1 MLKSLMNPAADSL
14 SRVTEPLQPR
24 LVETL
29 HVPCPHYDPAS
40 VHHVGVFLGEGV
52 GPEVVPVAIALLE
65 TLSAASSRRFEL
77 HEGGLI
83 GLPAKA
89 IHGSSLSEEVAEFT
103 ADVFGKGGAL
113 FCGPGGDR
121 FVYEIRQRF
130 DLYCKFTPIEPLLEV
145 REAGQ
150 VRPEVVA
157 SADIIA
163 IRENMGGIYQGSW
176 EEVDI
181 EGDRVARHRFEYR
194 ESMVRRIVDVA
205 IKLASSRKGRIHVVL
220 KPGGIPSISSMWRRV
235 AQEMTQAAGIALD
248 ELEIDNAVFQL
259 IANPG
264 QFDVVLSP
272 NMFGDVLADCAA
284 LLLASRGL
292 SYSGNF
298 NDAGNGV
305 YQTGH
310 GAARDIAGKD
320 VANPIGQILSLGMML
335 RESFCWPEADAALR
349 QAVRE
354 TLAQGHC
361 TGDIAMPGHRQVG
374 TAEFGRVV
382 KANLERL
389 LADADA

>member
-1 MLKSLMNPAADSL
+1 MLKSLMNPASDSL
-14 SRVTEPLQPR
+14 SKVTEPLQPR
-24 LVETL
+24 LTETL
-29 HVPCPHYDPAS
+29 HVPCPGYDPAR

-52 GPEVVPVAIALLE
+52 GAEVVPVAVSLLE
-65 TLSAASSRRFEL
+65 TLAAATSRRFEL

-83 GLPAKA
+83 GLPAKQLY
-89 IHGSSLSEEVAEFT
+89 GSSLSPEVT
-103 ADVFGKGGAL
+103 AFAGDIFDRGGAL

-121 FVYEIRQRF
+121 FVYEIRREF
-130 DLYCKFTPIEPLLEV
+130 DLYCKFTPIEPLVEV
-145 REAGQ
+145 RQAGQ

-157 SADIIA
+157 SANIIA
-163 IRENMGGIYQGSW
+163 IREGMGGIYQGSW

-205 IKLASSRKGRIHVVL
+205 IKLATRRRGQIHVVL

-235 AQEMTQAAGIALD
+235 AQEMTQEAGIALA
-248 ELEIDNAVFQL
+248 EVEIDNAVFQL

-298 NDAGNGV
+298 NDCGNGV

-354 TLAQGHC
+354 TLRQGKC
-361 TGDIAMPGHRQVG
+361 TGDIAMPGHEVVG
-374 TAEFGRVV
+374 TAEFGRLV
-382 KANLERL
+382 KDNLERL
-389 LADADA
+389 LADRGA